1 MDTNTSES
9 EMVHDRHEDMQ
20 PGGMWE
26 PSTCVSRHHV
36 AILIPYRDRYNHLK
50 ILLHYLIPILQRQL
64 VKFRIFVVEQ
74 VSPLLSCQPRV
85 TVTSYF
91 VYKVIRD

>member
-1 MDTNTSES
+1 MDTNISES
-9 EMVHDRHEDMQ
+9 EMVHDHHKDMQ

-36 AILIPYRDRYNHLK
+36 AIIIPYRDRYNHLR

-74 VSPLLSCQPRV
+74 VSPLLSC
-85 TVTSYF
+85 
-91 VYKVIRD
+91 